1 MFKDFTVLDSFTRQD
16 PTVFTF
22 LGIVIA
28 TIAFIVGIVYLCDLD
43 GESFRVS
50 TLAFVIFAIAGF
62 TAWVTTKP
70 VQCYKVTLKNTVS
83 AEFFDDYKIINQEGK
98 IFTIE
103 KIDKN

>member
-22 LGIVIA
+22 LGIVVA

-43 GESFRVS
+43 GESFRIS
-50 TLAFVIFAIAGF
+50 ILAFVIFAIAGF
-62 TAWVTTKP
+62 AAWVTTKP
-70 VQCYKVTLKNTVS
+70 VQCYKVTLKNTIS

-103 KIDKN
+103 KRDKN

>member
-1 MFKDFTVLDSFTRQD
+1 MFKDFIVLDSFTRQD
-16 PTVFTF
+16 LTVFTF

-43 GESFRVS
+43 GESFRIS
-50 TLAFVIFAIAGF
+50 TLAFILFAIAGF
-62 TAWVTTKP
+62 AAWVTTEP

-83 AEFFDDYKIINQEGK
+83 AEFFNDYKIINQEGK